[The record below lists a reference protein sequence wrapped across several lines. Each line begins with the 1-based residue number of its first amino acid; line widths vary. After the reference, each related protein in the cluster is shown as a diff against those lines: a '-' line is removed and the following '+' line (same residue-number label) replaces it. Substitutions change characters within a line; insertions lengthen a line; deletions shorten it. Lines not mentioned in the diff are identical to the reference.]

1 MVGEG
6 PSKRAIVRRG
16 NQPCAEVAGSL
27 LAPLPLRHVIHI
39 DRRALCQKGEVGS
52 AKDDMLLRK
61 TGNWGW
67 STLWNDL
74 PSGPCQCT
82 VDQFLFLC
90 LRLLP
95 TESPVSLL
103 HPSLFGL
110 NENGRKTKS
119 KYRKAVVGFYIT

>member
-1 MVGEG
+1 
-6 PSKRAIVRRG
+6 
-16 NQPCAEVAGSL
+16 
-27 LAPLPLRHVIHI
+27 
-39 DRRALCQKGEVGS
+39 
-52 AKDDMLLRK
+52 MLLRK

-82 VDQFLFLC
+82 VDQFVFLC

-110 NENGRKTKS
+110 NENGRKRSQSIERPWLGSMSRDEGLPQMPVAFS
-119 KYRKAVVGFYIT
+119 KPDRIMD